1 MHGEA
6 FETTASELVKAG
18 ARGVLSSVGAT
29 VGATAEATVG
39 SVKEL

>member
-18 ARGVLSSVGAT
+18 ASGLLSS

-39 SVKEL
+39 RVKEL